1 MGRAACI
8 LLERGKGLCVP
19 KGRSFADIHSDGNI
33 RYFEYEND
41 KFEYLSEYKS
51 ADPQRGIAFLPRRG
65 INVSRDPLTAR
76 TKSHM
81 SQVHENEIMR
91 AFKTVNDSYIEP
103 ISFTVPRRA
112 ETFQSDIYPPA
123 FGSKPAMSAKEWLDG
138 KTAVPAK
145 IDLESI
151 YDGTAPVEVASDFK
165 PAPAP
170 APAPTRAPV
179 VAPAPKEPEPAP
191 AAYRAPPTAA
201 DQKAS
206 ISSMANKYQDNE
218 ESSDDD
224 DAETSSFEEISR
236 PVARAAAPVSAPAP
250 TKAPAPVKTPV
261 TASPP
266 VSRAA
271 PVAASASPSG
281 SSSDAGLLAQIK
293 GLFDHQNQMI
303 AAQGDK
309 ISAQSQII
317 SQLAADVEGLKKRV
331 GPGSQEQSERIRQLE
346 LELEEARS

>member
-1 MGRAACI
+1 
-8 LLERGKGLCVP
+8 
-19 KGRSFADIHSDGNI
+19 
-33 RYFEYEND
+33 
-41 KFEYLSEYKS
+41 
-51 ADPQRGIAFLPRRG
+51 
-65 INVSRDPLTAR
+65 
-76 TKSHM
+76 M

-123 FGSKPAMSAKEWLDG
+123 VGSKPAMSAKEWLDG

-151 YDGTAPVEVASDFK
+151 YDGTAPVEVVSDFK
-165 PAPAP
+165 PAPASAP
-170 APAPTRAPV
+170 APARAPV
-179 VAPAPKEPEPAP
+179 VAPAPKKEPEPAP
-191 AAYRAPPTAA
+191 VAYRAPPTAA

-206 ISSMANKYQDNE
+206 ISNMANKYQDNE

-250 TKAPAPVKTPV
+250 TKAPAPAKTPV

-271 PVAASASPSG
+271 PAAASASP
-281 SSSDAGLLAQIK
+281 SDAGLLAQIK
-293 GLFDHQNQMI
+293 DLFDNQNKMI

-309 ISAQSQII
+309 ITAQSEII

>member
-8 LLERGKGLCVP
+8 LLERGKGPCAP
-19 KGRSFADIHSDGNI
+19 GGQSFADFHSDGNI

-51 ADPQRGIAFLPRRG
+51 ADPQRGIAFIPRRG
-65 INVSRDPLTAR
+65 INVSRDPLTVRA
-76 TKSHM
+76 KSHM

-123 FGSKPAMSAKEWLDG
+123 IGSKPAMSAKEWLDG

-151 YDGTAPVEVASDFK
+151 YDGTAPVEVVSDFK

-170 APAPTRAPV
+170 APAPAKAPV
-179 VAPAPKEPEPAP
+179 VAKKEPEPAP
-191 AAYRAPPTAA
+191 VAYRAPPTAA
-201 DQKAS
+201 DQKVS
-206 ISSMANKYQDNE
+206 ISNMANKYQDNE

-236 PVARAAAPVSAPAP
+236 PVPRAAAPVSAPAP
-250 TKAPAPVKTPV
+250 SKAPAPVKTPV

-271 PVAASASPSG
+271 PAAASASPSG
-281 SSSDAGLLAQIK
+281 SSSEAGLLAQIK
-293 GLFDHQNQMI
+293 DLFDHQNKMI

-309 ISAQSQII
+309 ITAQSQII